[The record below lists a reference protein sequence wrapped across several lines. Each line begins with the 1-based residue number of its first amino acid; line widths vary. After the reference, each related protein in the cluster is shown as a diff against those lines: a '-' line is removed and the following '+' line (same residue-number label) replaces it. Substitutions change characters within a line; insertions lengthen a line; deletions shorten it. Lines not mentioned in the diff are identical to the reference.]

1 MKTERNMKYI
11 FGGYFLV
18 QGVDTPPRMAETISV
33 PVLWA
38 LTDCICNILPTY
50 ALLPGC
56 ESTDETISEI
66 INYTGLSANDLE
78 SMKTTIEGMLKT
90 KQIGW
95 PNVFQTLESA
105 QLFYSKHLSK
115 SDNFKILGIAFP
127 EKDAEVFINEENP
140 NNVDGIGIF
149 DVLSM
154 HQEIPSNVNV
164 LGFEV
169 LGHEYGGDFHSFL
182 CNGLEKDFS
191 EKLGIIFN
199 ETGRINTLEDAKRAE
214 EYINDDSVGAEPVPW
229 FACLVFEQP
238 LA

>member
-1 MKTERNMKYI
+1 MKYI
-11 FGGYFLV
+11 VGGYYLV
-18 QGVDTPPRMAETISV
+18 QGVDTPSRMAEIISI
-33 PVLWA
+33 PVLWT

-56 ESTDETISEI
+56 ESKDEMISEI
-66 INYTGLSANDLE
+66 INFTGLSVNEVE
-78 SMKTTIEGMLKT
+78 SMKTTIEEMLNT

-95 PNVFQTLESA
+95 PNVFHTFESA
-105 QLFYSKHLSK
+105 HLFYSKYLSK
-115 SDNFKILGIAFP
+115 AENFKILGIAFP
-127 EKDAEVFINEENP
+127 EKDAEKFLNEENP

-149 DVLSM
+149 DVLSKN
-154 HQEIPSNVNV
+154 QELPSNINV
-164 LGFEV
+164 LGFEI

-191 EKLGIIFN
+191 EKLGISFN

-229 FACLVFEQP
+229 FKCLVFEQ
-238 LA
+238 LMA